1 MSEVDEKEDALK
13 KLIEALPPVKLHSC
27 DLPQEMFLKI
37 HISEKGNFRNV
48 KILSNLVLR
57 TLLIQSTLHIFK

>member
-37 HISEKGNFRNV
+37 HISEKGNF
-48 KILSNLVLR
+48 KLV
-57 TLLIQSTLHIFK
+57 SKMC